1 MKLIA
6 IYSVFDG
13 EELLEYSIRS
23 IKNLVDYVLVIYQT
37 ESNFGV
43 INSEVGG
50 KVRQLLELGLVDE
63 MLHFK
68 TIKQNPLLNEITKRN
83 IGVER
88 AKELNFTH
96 FLTVDCDEFYFEKEF
111 ETSKNFIIK
120 EDIDTSVCWIQ
131 NYHKKP
137 EYKVI
142 GLSEPFKVPFI
153 NKLYPNTQL
162 ILGGDYFTDMI
173 DPTRITN
180 TKSKTHFFDKKEI
193 MMHHYT
199 TIRKDIRKKYES
211 WTCRLNYQNDGV
223 IDEKANKVLNYNIE
237 TDEPKCEL
245 VENHFNI
252 KI

>member
-13 EELLEYSIRS
+13 EELLEYSIKSIRS
-23 IKNLVDYVLVIYQT
+23 SVDYVLVIYQKV
-37 ESNFGV
+37 SNFGV
-43 INSEVGG
+43 VNNDVENEVL
-50 KVRQLLELGLVDE
+50 QLKGEGLIDE
-63 MLHFK
+63 IMYFK

-88 AKELNFTH
+88 AKELGFTH
-96 FLTVDCDEFYFEKEF
+96 FLTVDCDEFYFQKDF
-111 ETSKNFIIK
+111 EEAKNFIIK
-120 EDIDTSVCWIQ
+120 ENIDSSVCWVQ
-131 NYHKKP
+131 NYHKIP
-137 EYKVI
+137 EYKII

-153 NKLYPNTQL
+153 NKLYPHTQL
-162 ILGGDYFTDMI
+162 ILGGPYFTDMV
-173 DPTRITN
+173 DPTRITS
-180 TKSKTHFFDKKEI
+180 TKDKSYFFDKEVI

-211 WTCRLNYQNDGV
+211 WTCRLNYENDGV
-223 IDEKANKVLNYNIE
+223 IDERANKVLNYNIE

-245 VENHFNI
+245 VENYFNI